1 MKKIIVLVIGVLIS
15 SCSNDNLIDENSEML
30 GNLNKVELKIN
41 GVNSEDNI
49 ETPIVNEKK
58 IIDELKKRIFK

>member
-30 GNLNKVELKIN
+30 GNLNKVEL
-41 GVNSEDNI
+41 NSGFSSTSTFNN
-49 ETPIVNEKK
+49 T
-58 IIDELKKRIFK
+58 

>member
-30 GNLNKVELKIN
+30 GNLNKVEL
-41 GVNSEDNI
+41 SH
-49 ETPIVNEKK
+49 K
-58 IIDELKKRIFK
+58 IIAKIFAYIKLKRYL